1 MGSEMCIRDRLYL
14 KRSGYR
20 TMLYLRVNYLVRIF
34 NIKDGLVKKNYFLDC
49 FVNVLK
55 RYGSCVRLF
64 NRWFSRIGYIEYTSF
79 FGLNVIDYPE
89 WGNYKFVNEILPELR
104 MDLLFPEDSNQQNK
118 SVLDM
123 MRESDSVSIHVRRG
137 DYQNSVHWR
146 VILGD
151 ICDKK
156 YYEDA
161 IEKVYSLLLSL
172 IHI

>member
-1 MGSEMCIRDRLYL
+1 
-14 KRSGYR
+14 
-20 TMLYLRVNYLVRIF
+20 
-34 NIKDGLVKKNYFLDC
+34 
-49 FVNVLK
+49 
-55 RYGSCVRLF
+55 
-64 NRWFSRIGYIEYTSF
+64 
-79 FGLNVIDYPE
+79 
-89 WGNYKFVNEILPELR
+89 

-161 IEKVYSLLLSL
+161 IEKVYSLLSKPVFLFFQM
-172 IHI
+172 I